1 MSDPVGVKCLYI
13 WIIQLMKK
21 EKVVV
26 KVGSMHDIATSRTS
40 VRQKAST
47 FVSTTNLCY
56 EFIARLGAEN
66 TAVKKISL
74 GRFCCD
80 TGSAHHSLL
89 ISRSDH
95 YLSSR

>member
-13 WIIQLMKK
+13 WIIQLMK

-26 KVGSMHDIATSRTS
+26 KVGPKHDIATSRTS

-56 EFIARLGAEN
+56 EFITRLGAEN
-66 TAVKKISL
+66 TAAKKISL
-74 GRFCCD
+74 GRLCCD
-80 TGSAHHSLL
+80 TGSDHHSLL
-89 ISRSDH
+89 SSRSDH